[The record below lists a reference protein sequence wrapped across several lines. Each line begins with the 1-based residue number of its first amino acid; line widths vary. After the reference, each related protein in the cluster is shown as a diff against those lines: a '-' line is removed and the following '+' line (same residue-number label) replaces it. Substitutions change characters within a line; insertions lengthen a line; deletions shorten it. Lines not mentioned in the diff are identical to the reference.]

1 MSFPS
6 SGRGRRAIPWLRI
19 VTIIWLLAL
28 SAATAFTYLSLAEL
42 ADQAQG
48 AAERRQVQ
56 ALEARVAELADAAKA
71 ARRQPE
77 PASQTEL
84 ASIRQTLEARL
95 AHLEQGLAGRATAAE
110 LQAVQAEIEQIKARQ
125 AKSRQAAATPAK
137 PRTSAATLLEAVE
150 PPLRVVGVELRG
162 GERFLSIAPLGGA
175 LSLSQVQ
182 VLRPGEASGE
192 WRLVAIEGRTA
203 VFRAGAQV
211 HRLSIP

>member
-1 MSFPS
+1 MSLPS
-6 SGRGRRAIPWLRI
+6 SGRGQRAIPWLRI
-19 VTIIWLLAL
+19 VAIIWLLAL
-28 SAATAFTYLSLAEL
+28 SAATAFTYLALAEL
-42 ADQAQG
+42 AGQAQG

-56 ALEARVAELADAAKA
+56 ALEARVAELADAAKV

-77 PASQTEL
+77 PASQTGL
-84 ASIRQTLEARL
+84 ASVRQTLEARL
-95 AHLEQGLAGRATAAE
+95 AHLEQGLAGRATVAG
-110 LQAVQAEIEQIKARQ
+110 LQAVQAEIERLKASQ

-137 PRTSAATLLEAVE
+137 PRTSAATPPKAVE

-162 GERFLSIAPLGGA
+162 GERFLSIAPPGGA

-182 VLRPGEASGE
+182 VLRPGEASSE